1 MRTRRLW
8 ILPNIAIF
16 YINSHRISHPADE
29 DFSGDRSKESQ
40 MNRDFSH
47 EYAPRHFVNT
57 AHADRAEAIARFGF
71 LVIAGADRG
80 LRRSFE
86 ALEAGF
92 TGLARQWTDYRAR
105 RATYLALTKLD
116 DRLLRDIGL
125 TRADVEL
132 RPGELP
138 EPFAESAPAPSV
150 RAAVVSH
157 DFKRAA

>member
-1 MRTRRLW
+1 
-8 ILPNIAIF
+8 
-16 YINSHRISHPADE
+16 
-29 DFSGDRSKESQ
+29 

-47 EYAPRHFVNT
+47 EYAPRHYVNT

-86 ALEAGF
+86 TLEAGI
-92 TGLARQWTDYRAR
+92 TGLARQWNDYRAR
-105 RATYLALTKLD
+105 RATYLALAKLD
-116 DRLLRDIGL
+116 DRMLKDIGL

-138 EPFAESAPAPSV
+138 VAFEETAPAQ
-150 RAAVVSH
+150 AVQTVVVNH
-157 DFKRAA
+157 DLKRAA